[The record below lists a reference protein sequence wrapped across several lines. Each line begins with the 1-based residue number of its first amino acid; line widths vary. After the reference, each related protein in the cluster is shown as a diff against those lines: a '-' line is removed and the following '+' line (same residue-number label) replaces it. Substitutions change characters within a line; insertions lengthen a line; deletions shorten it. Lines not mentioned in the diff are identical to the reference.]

1 MKKILWGSVGLVF
14 LLAGCQSNTTKKDE
28 TNKTPEQKVT
38 MAVNQELSSLDST
51 LATDTYSITV
61 LNNVMEGL
69 YRLDENNQLVPASA
83 KDVPTVSDD
92 KLTYTINLRDDLEWS
107 NGDKVTAD
115 DFVYGWQKAVNPD
128 TGSEYSGLFAGIK
141 NATEIIEGKL
151 PETDLG
157 IKAVDETTIEV
168 TMERPVPYFES
179 LLAFPTFFPQNKAFV
194 EKEGKQ
200 YGATNENL
208 IYNGPFVLEDFDGA
222 GTDTEW
228 KLTKNPTYWDKDKVK
243 LDTIVNQVSKEPST
257 SVRLFEAGELDDVT
271 LSGELAKQ
279 YQENEAFTPLPKAG
293 TTYLTF
299 NQSKDF
305 FKNKK
310 ARQAVSLVLDRKNIT
325 EFILADGSKE
335 PKGLVP
341 NGMSFSPTDKKDFAD
356 VSKPMV
362 KTDIEEAKKLWEE
375 AKKETGT
382 KEITFD
388 LLSYDDEVIKKLA
401 EAIQFDIE
409 DKLSGA
415 KVNVNIVPLT
425 AAIEKG
431 RNAEFDLFLFGWGAD
446 YPDPSSFMELL
457 TTDSPYNY
465 GKYSNKDFD
474 KLVEKAS
481 TTDVTDDEKRWND
494 YIEAENILTDD
505 AAVSPIFQKAEAKLR
520 NPKLKGIV
528 NHSTGAQFDFKEA
541 YLEE

>member
-69 YRLDENNQLVPASA
+69 YRLDENNQLIPASA
-83 KDVPTVSDD
+83 KEVPTVSDD

-115 DFVYGWQKAVNPD
+115 DFGYGWQKAVNPD

-157 IKAVDETTIEV
+157 IKAVDETTIEI

-279 YQENEAFTPLPKAG
+279 YQGDEAFTPLPKAG

-356 VSKPMV
+356 ISKLMV

-465 GKYSNKDFD
+465 GKYSNKNFD
-474 KLVEKAS
+474 ELVEKAS

-520 NPKLKGIV
+520 IPKLKGIV

-541 YLEE
+541 YLE

>member
-1 MKKILWGSVGLVF
+1 
-14 LLAGCQSNTTKKDE
+14 
-28 TNKTPEQKVT
+28 
-38 MAVNQELSSLDST
+38 
-51 LATDTYSITV
+51 
-61 LNNVMEGL
+61 
-69 YRLDENNQLVPASA
+69 
-83 KDVPTVSDD
+83 
-92 KLTYTINLRDDLEWS
+92 
-107 NGDKVTAD
+107 
-115 DFVYGWQKAVNPD
+115 
-128 TGSEYSGLFAGIK
+128 
-141 NATEIIEGKL
+141 
-151 PETDLG
+151 LG
-157 IKAVDETTIEV
+157 IKAVDETTIEI

-279 YQENEAFTPLPKAG
+279 YQGDEAFTPLPKAG

-356 VSKPMV
+356 ISKLMV

-465 GKYSNKDFD
+465 GKYSNKNFD
-474 KLVEKAS
+474 ELVEKAS

-520 NPKLKGIV
+520 IPKLKGIV

-541 YLEE
+541 YLE

>member
-1 MKKILWGSVGLVF
+1 
-14 LLAGCQSNTTKKDE
+14 
-28 TNKTPEQKVT
+28 
-38 MAVNQELSSLDST
+38 
-51 LATDTYSITV
+51 
-61 LNNVMEGL
+61 
-69 YRLDENNQLVPASA
+69 
-83 KDVPTVSDD
+83 
-92 KLTYTINLRDDLEWS
+92 
-107 NGDKVTAD
+107 
-115 DFVYGWQKAVNPD
+115 
-128 TGSEYSGLFAGIK
+128 
-141 NATEIIEGKL
+141 
-151 PETDLG
+151 
-157 IKAVDETTIEV
+157 
-168 TMERPVPYFES
+168 
-179 LLAFPTFFPQNKAFV
+179 
-194 EKEGKQ
+194 
-200 YGATNENL
+200 
-208 IYNGPFVLEDFDGA
+208 
-222 GTDTEW
+222 
-228 KLTKNPTYWDKDKVK
+228 
-243 LDTIVNQVSKEPST
+243 
-257 SVRLFEAGELDDVT
+257 
-271 LSGELAKQ
+271 
-279 YQENEAFTPLPKAG
+279 
-293 TTYLTF
+293 
-299 NQSKDF
+299 
-305 FKNKK
+305 
-310 ARQAVSLVLDRKNIT
+310 
-325 EFILADGSKE
+325 
-335 PKGLVP
+335 
-341 NGMSFSPTDKKDFAD
+341 MSFSPTDKKDFAD
-356 VSKPMV
+356 ISKPMV

-409 DKLSGA
+409 DKLSGS

-474 KLVEKAS
+474 ELVEKAS

-541 YLEE
+541 YLE